1 MTDVT
6 GTCSHLHQIRR
17 IVVCDQTVK
26 AAASHGY
33 TGDEDLQHKKLVT
46 AIKQALQTSGAEM
59 NSSTRNQGNSANDGT
74 DQVISPYNTT
84 LIGDYIATA
93 FKGTDNKWLV

>member
-1 MTDVT
+1 
-6 GTCSHLHQIRR
+6 
-17 IVVCDQTVK
+17 
-26 AAASHGY
+26 
-33 TGDEDLQHKKLVT
+33 
-46 AIKQALQTSGAEM
+46 M

-93 FKGTDNKWLV
+93 FKGTDNKWLVQATGNAMFQSVIRDVEHDTIKVDKKYIFIALGHNQLHTLNKGVIKDCVNEQVK